1 MTVSPARIVS
11 STFWLSGPDQQNCL
25 DSDPV
30 QCLKVPYNLTYINLC
45 HYIVYLLKTHA
56 AFPPRFINALVSCL
70 IIVSLYPFDEIDP
83 CLISRF
89 HCLVK
94 SLQQS
99 CEFDE
104 MLHQSI
110 RRRTVT
116 HPVRV
121 DCYHFFMFLFL
132 TVAEGTER
140 PGVGLSSTSHST
152 WNSQWR
158 WTIPSRTTETN
169 KTTSSST
176 GQHCSTTNF
185 VVIIIHRFNF

>member
-121 DCYHFFMFLFL
+121 DCYHFLCFYFLQL
-132 TVAEGTER
+132 LRELNGQVSAYHQLATALGTASGDGQSLR
-140 PGVGLSSTSHST
+140 GRLKRTRRRARQLASIVRRLILS
-152 WNSQWR
+152 
-158 WTIPSRTTETN
+158 
-169 KTTSSST
+169 
-176 GQHCSTTNF
+176 
-185 VVIIIHRFNF
+185 